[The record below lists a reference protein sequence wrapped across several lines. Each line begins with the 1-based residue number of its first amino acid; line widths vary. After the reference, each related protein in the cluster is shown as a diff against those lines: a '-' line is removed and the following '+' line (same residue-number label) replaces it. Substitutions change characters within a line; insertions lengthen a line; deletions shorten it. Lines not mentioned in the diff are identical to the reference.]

1 MAHTQDVKTAENI
14 MDNQKHKKTVEK
26 YNGTLQELAED
37 IGNLHYE
44 SLLELMKALSVKF
57 NEDAI
62 KDAKA
67 NRMKLSLVLMDAHIE
82 TERVAEAI
90 ESAWK
95 ISAPFMKE

>member
-1 MAHTQDVKTAENI
+1 MDHTQYVKTTANI

-26 YNGTLQELAED
+26 YSGTLQELAED

-44 SLLELMKALSVKF
+44 SLHEFLKALSEKF
-57 NEDAI
+57 NEDAV

-67 NRMKLSLVLMDAHIE
+67 NNLKLSLTLMDAHIE
-82 TERVAEAI
+82 TERAAESI

-95 ISAPFMKE
+95 ISKPFM